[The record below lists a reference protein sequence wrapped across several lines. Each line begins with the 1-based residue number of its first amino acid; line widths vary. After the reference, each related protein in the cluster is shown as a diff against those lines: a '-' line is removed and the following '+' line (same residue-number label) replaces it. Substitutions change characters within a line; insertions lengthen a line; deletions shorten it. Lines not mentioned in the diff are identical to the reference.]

1 MYLKFIRHKQPCGQ
15 INRGSLYSVHFQP
28 TEKGG
33 YTEHLTH
40 ISDAYEIAAA
50 DQFALALIYPAG
62 VPQKH
67 GRMRLTFGAGIHRSM
82 LHLIDHDVREG
93 FLSQLADAIRR
104 GEEVR
109 IELGIKN

>member
-28 TEKGG
+28 NEKGG

-62 VPQKH
+62 VTQKN
-67 GRMRLTFGAGIHRSM
+67 GRMC
-82 LHLIDHDVREG
+82 
-93 FLSQLADAIRR
+93 RR
-104 GEEVR
+104 GSLRFPRRYCRRAYAYSSRRSLYSRQV
-109 IELGIKN
+109 LV